1 MDMNTISS
9 VEQAVYWS
17 SESLRVF
24 HWHMQNDYSMSI
36 SRITVKIRMYSTM
49 DVDSLYFLFLFE
61 KREKLT
67 KKYKKRVEWLTLRR
81 MTKEEVR
88 WINSINCGTFW
99 LPWQILYGIVVK
111 YLIRHIHFNRWFA
124 MNMFRYSR
132 RELPSSM
139 DSSSINFFFLL
150 VTWSRNKRSGRAWG
164 RWVYSIKKFNVCRG
178 KGIATPGD
186 NLLPWKLISSFV

>member
-1 MDMNTISS
+1 MNTISS

-17 SESLRVF
+17 SESLREF

-124 MNMFRYSR
+124 MNMFRYSPLLR
-132 RELPSSM
+132 PFSCLLGKCERLPSSRWAA
-139 DSSSINFFFLL
+139 SCNLALPRSTTPPPNSPTQFF
-150 VTWSRNKRSGRAWG
+150 TPRRGHHTR
-164 RWVYSIKKFNVCRG
+164 CR
-178 KGIATPGD
+178 
-186 NLLPWKLISSFV
+186 